1 MTRVYIHETMTISI
15 KHRKD
20 YLDHFCRVW
29 APRSRELYGMTCFG
43 VWATNGSTGPWPE
56 AVVMWEY
63 PSHAAFSAMMSG
75 EFDYLSSPN
84 APMKGHYEE
93 FWENAAEGV
102 VENTGCDRLMASV
115 PGGYSLQEA
124 IDAGRR
130 GVGYYHQT
138 IIVRPGA
145 IEDYLARYDA
155 EWRPVAEDHG
165 LVFIGAYRT
174 MLGNDNE
181 GIALWR
187 FPNGARGKPSTSAC
201 ATTNARAGS
210 TRRPRRTPRHGG
222 ASCSPARR
230 RTPWTSG
237 ESSDERRCVTAS
249 TGSAVW
255 PPRRVAVLSFNP

>member
-75 EFDYLSSPN
+75 EFDHLSSPN

-181 GIALWR
+181 GIALWAL
-187 FPNGARGKPSTSAC
+187 PAW
-201 ATTNARAGS
+201 RAWEAIDVGMRNDER
-210 TRRPRRTPRHGG
+210 TRRFHEETAQHAPAWQGKLLTG
-222 ASCSPARR
+222 AQENPLDV
-230 RTPWTSG
+230 G
-237 ESSDERRCVTAS
+237 
-249 TGSAVW
+249 
-255 PPRRVAVLSFNP
+255 RVL